1 MESRFNYNN
10 FWLGE
15 PLEDMS
21 CLEVDRSRIITIFL
35 LLNQTYLL
43 CNVRSELFPVYSC
56 SLFMF
61 IYGFYFLQQTFIFL
75 FTLPYF

>member
-1 MESRFNYNN
+1 MYHYH
-10 FWLGE
+10 
-15 PLEDMS
+15 
-21 CLEVDRSRIITIFL
+21 FL
-35 LLNQTYLL
+35 LLNQTYVLG
-43 CNVRSELFPVYSC
+43 NVRSELFPVYSC